1 MKTMKTIETSL
12 NELLAIAKE
21 FVKIM
26 EINKITSHYQISG
39 KNKCPVYSDVAV
51 KFYQP
56 SEDRKYCLDTQYT
69 HIFIDKVEFGKYG
82 CVSYKMGITVKELE
96 DLNKQAKIIL
106 EEFKTYSFKSDW
118 EREALSIRNDIKL
131 AKKEAKD
138 KTAKYNELLNKIKEY
153 QQ

>member
-1 MKTMKTIETSL
+1 MKTIETSL
-12 NELLAIAKE
+12 NELLATAKE

-39 KNKCPVYSDVAV
+39 ENQCPVYSDVAI

-56 SEDRKYCLDTQYT
+56 SEDKKYCLYTLYT
-69 HIFIDKVEFGKYG
+69 HLSIGKVEFGKYG
-82 CVSYKMGITVKELE
+82 CVSYNMGITVKELE

-106 EEFKTYSFKSDW
+106 EELKTYSFKSDW
-118 EREALSIRNDIKL
+118 EREALSIRNDIKR

-138 KTAKYNELLNKIKEY
+138 KTAEYNELLNKIKEY
-153 QQ
+153 QA